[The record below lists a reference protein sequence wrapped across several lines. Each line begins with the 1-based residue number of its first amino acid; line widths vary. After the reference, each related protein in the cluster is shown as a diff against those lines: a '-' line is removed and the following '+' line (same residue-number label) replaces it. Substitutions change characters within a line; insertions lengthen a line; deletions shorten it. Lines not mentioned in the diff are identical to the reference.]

1 MNTDC
6 TLTEEETAR
15 VEGEVEKERNYLQAV
30 RKCTDKEIEKMLRRV
45 RKRAEQNIIYFKLK
59 KKEGE
64 ERLRTARCE
73 VVRESLVE
81 AIDTTFKLLFP
92 PENPESN
99 RVKVLSESQIK
110 FLVERTAAIITA
122 YVHESVNKTEENQQ

>member
-1 MNTDC
+1 MNTKY

-30 RKCTDKEIEKMLRRV
+30 RKCTDKEIEKMLRLV
-45 RKRAEQNIIYFKLK
+45 RKRAEQSIIYFKLK

-64 ERLRTARCE
+64 ARLRTVRREA
-73 VVRESLVE
+73 VRESLVE

-99 RVKVLSESQIK
+99 RVKVLNESQIE

>member
-1 MNTDC
+1 MNTDY

-15 VEGEVEKERNYLQAV
+15 VEREVEKERKYLQAV
-30 RKCTDKEIEKMLRRV
+30 RKCTDKEIEKMLRLV

-64 ERLRTARCE
+64 ARLRTVRRE

-122 YVHESVNKTEENQQ
+122 YVHESVNKTEEN

>member
-1 MNTDC
+1 MNTDY

-30 RKCTDKEIEKMLRRV
+30 RKCTDKEIEKMLRLV

-64 ERLRTARCE
+64 ERLKTARRE

-81 AIDTTFKLLFP
+81 AIGTTFKILFP

-122 YVHESVNKTEENQQ
+122 YVHESVNKTE

>member
-1 MNTDC
+1 MNTDY

-15 VEGEVEKERNYLQAV
+15 VEREVEKERNYLQAV
-30 RKCTDKEIEKMLRRV
+30 RKCTDKEIEKMLRLV
-45 RKRAEQNIIYFKLK
+45 RKRAERNIIYFKLK

-110 FLVERTAAIITA
+110 SLAERVTESITM
-122 YVHESVNKTEENQQ
+122 YMHESVNKTEENQQ

>member
-1 MNTDC
+1 MNTDY
-6 TLTEEETAR
+6 TLTEEETAI
-15 VEGEVEKERNYLQAV
+15 VEGEVETERNYLQAV
-30 RKCTDKEIEKMLRRV
+30 RKCTDKEIEKMLRLV
-45 RKRAEQNIIYFKLK
+45 RKRAEQNIIYFKVK

-64 ERLRTARCE
+64 ERLRTVRCE

-110 FLVERTAAIITA
+110 FLVERVTESITM
-122 YVHESVNKTEENQQ
+122 YIHESVNKTEENQQ

>member
-1 MNTDC
+1 MNTDY

-30 RKCTDKEIEKMLRRV
+30 RKCTDKEIEKMLRLV

-122 YVHESVNKTEENQQ
+122 YVHESVNKTEKNQQ

>member
-1 MNTDC
+1 MNTDY

-30 RKCTDKEIEKMLRRV
+30 RKCTDKEIEKMLRLV

-92 PENPESN
+92 PEDPKSN
-99 RVKVLSESQIK
+99 HVKMLKGSQIK

>member
-1 MNTDC
+1 MNTDY

-30 RKCTDKEIEKMLRRV
+30 RKCTDKEIEKMLRLV
-45 RKRAEQNIIYFKLK
+45 RKRAEQSIIYFKLK

-64 ERLRTARCE
+64 ARLRTVRRE

>member
-1 MNTDC
+1 MNTNY

-30 RKCTDKEIEKMLRRV
+30 RKCTDKEIEKMLRLV

-64 ERLRTARCE
+64 ARLRTVRRE

-110 FLVERTAAIITA
+110 SLVERTAAIITA

>member
-1 MNTDC
+1 MNTDY

-15 VEGEVEKERNYLQAV
+15 VEREVEKERKYLQAV
-30 RKCTDKEIEKMLRRV
+30 RKCTDKEIEKMLLPV
-45 RKRAEQNIIYFKLK
+45 RKRAEQNIIYLKLK

-64 ERLRTARCE
+64 ARLRTVRRE

-92 PENPESN
+92 PENPSSN
-99 RVKVLSESQIK
+99 RVKMLEESQIN
-110 FLVERTAAIITA
+110 FLVEHTTAIITA
-122 YVHESVNKTEENQQ
+122 YIHEAVNKTEEN

>member
-1 MNTDC
+1 MNTKY

-30 RKCTDKEIEKMLRRV
+30 RKCTDKEIEKMLRLV

-59 KKEGE
+59 KKERE
-64 ERLRTARCE
+64 ARLRTVRRE

>member
-1 MNTDC
+1 MNTDYI
-6 TLTEEETAR
+6 LTEEETAR
-15 VEGEVEKERNYLQAV
+15 VEREVEKERKYLQEV
-30 RKCTDKEIEKMLRRV
+30 RRCTDKEIEKMLRLV

-64 ERLRTARCE
+64 ARLKTARRE

-81 AIDTTFKLLFP
+81 AIDTTFKILFP

-110 FLVERTAAIITA
+110 SIAERVTETITM
-122 YVHESVNKTEENQQ
+122 YIHESASITEENQQ

>member
-1 MNTDC
+1 MNTDYI
-6 TLTEEETAR
+6 LTEEETAR

-30 RKCTDKEIEKMLRRV
+30 RKCTDKEIEKMLRLV
-45 RKRAEQNIIYFKLK
+45 RKRAEQSIIYFKLK

-64 ERLRTARCE
+64 ARLRTVRRE

>member
-1 MNTDC
+1 MNTDY

-15 VEGEVEKERNYLQAV
+15 VEIEVEKERKYLQAV
-30 RKCTDKEIEKMLRRV
+30 RKCTDKEIEKMLLLV
-45 RKRAEQNIIYFKLK
+45 RKRAEQSIIYFKLK

-64 ERLRTARCE
+64 ARLRTVRRE

-110 FLVERTAAIITA
+110 SLVERTAAIITA

>member
-1 MNTDC
+1 MNTKY

-15 VEGEVEKERNYLQAV
+15 VEGEVEKERNYLQVV
-30 RKCTDKEIEKMLRRV
+30 RKCTDKEIEKMLRLV
-45 RKRAEQNIIYFKLK
+45 RKRAEQSIIYFKLK
-59 KKEGE
+59 KEEGE
-64 ERLRTARCE
+64 ARLRTVRREA
-73 VVRESLVE
+73 VRESLVE

>member
-1 MNTDC
+1 MNTKYM
-6 TLTEEETAR
+6 LTEEETAR
-15 VEGEVEKERNYLQAV
+15 VEGEVEKERKYLQAV
-30 RKCTDKEIEKMLRRV
+30 RKCTDKEIEKMLRLV
-45 RKRAEQNIIYFKLK
+45 RKRAEQSIIYFKLK

-64 ERLRTARCE
+64 ARLRTVRRE

>member
-1 MNTDC
+1 MNTKY

-30 RKCTDKEIEKMLRRV
+30 RKCTDKEIEKMLRLV
-45 RKRAEQNIIYFKLK
+45 RKRAEQSIIYFKLK

-64 ERLRTARCE
+64 ARLRTVRRE

-110 FLVERTAAIITA
+110 SLVERTSAIITA

>member
-1 MNTDC
+1 MNTKY

-30 RKCTDKEIEKMLRRV
+30 RKCTDKEIEKMLRLV
-45 RKRAEQNIIYFKLK
+45 RKRAEQSIIYFKLK

-64 ERLRTARCE
+64 ARLRTVRRE

-110 FLVERTAAIITA
+110 SLVERTAAIITA

>member
-1 MNTDC
+1 MNTDY

-15 VEGEVEKERNYLQAV
+15 VEREVEKERKYLQAV
-30 RKCTDKEIEKMLRRV
+30 RKCTDKEIEKMLLPV
-45 RKRAEQNIIYFKLK
+45 RKRAEQNIIYLKLK

-64 ERLRTARCE
+64 ARLRTARCE

-99 RVKVLSESQIK
+99 RVKVLNESQIE

-122 YVHESVNKTEENQQ
+122 YVYESVNKTEENQQ

>member
-1 MNTDC
+1 MNTDY

-30 RKCTDKEIEKMLRRV
+30 RKCTDKEIEKMLRLV
-45 RKRAEQNIIYFKLK
+45 RKRAERNIIYFKLK

-110 FLVERTAAIITA
+110 FLVERIAAIITA

>member
-1 MNTDC
+1 MNTDY

-15 VEGEVEKERNYLQAV
+15 VEREVEKERKYLQAV
-30 RKCTDKEIEKMLRRV
+30 RKRTDKEIEKMLLSV

-64 ERLRTARCE
+64 ARLRTVRRE
-73 VVRESLVE
+73 VVRESLIE

-99 RVKVLSESQIK
+99 RVKVLNESQIK
-110 FLVERTAAIITA
+110 SIAERVTESITV
-122 YVHESVNKTEENQQ
+122 YIHESVNKTEENQQ

>member
-1 MNTDC
+1 MNTDY

-15 VEGEVEKERNYLQAV
+15 VEREVEKERKYLQAV
-30 RKCTDKEIEKMLRRV
+30 RKCTNKEIEKMLRLV

-64 ERLRTARCE
+64 ARLRTVRRE

>member
-1 MNTDC
+1 MNTDY

-15 VEGEVEKERNYLQAV
+15 VEREVEKERNYLQAV
-30 RKCTDKEIEKMLRRV
+30 RKCTDKEIEKMLRLV
-45 RKRAEQNIIYFKLK
+45 RKRAERNIIYFKLK

-110 FLVERTAAIITA
+110 SLAERVTESITM
-122 YVHESVNKTEENQQ
+122 YIHESVNKTEENQQ

>member
-1 MNTDC
+1 MNTDY
-6 TLTEEETAR
+6 TLTEEETAK
-15 VEGEVEKERNYLQAV
+15 VEREVEKERKYLQAV
-30 RKCTDKEIEKMLRRV
+30 RKCTDKEIEKMLRLV

>member
-1 MNTDC
+1 MNTDY

-30 RKCTDKEIEKMLRRV
+30 RKCTDKEIEKMLRLV
-45 RKRAEQNIIYFKLK
+45 RKRSEQNIIYFKLK

>member
-1 MNTDC
+1 MNTKY

-30 RKCTDKEIEKMLRRV
+30 RKCTDKEIEKMLRLV

-122 YVHESVNKTEENQQ
+122 YVHESVNKTEEN

>member
-1 MNTDC
+1 MNTKY

-30 RKCTDKEIEKMLRRV
+30 RKCTDKEIEKMLRLV
-45 RKRAEQNIIYFKLK
+45 RKRAEQSIIYFKLK
-59 KKEGE
+59 EKEGE
-64 ERLRTARCE
+64 ARLRTVRRE

-99 RVKVLSESQIK
+99 RVKVLNESQIE

-122 YVHESVNKTEENQQ
+122 YVYESVNKTEENQQ

>member
-1 MNTDC
+1 MNTDY

-30 RKCTDKEIEKMLRRV
+30 RKCTDKEIEKMLRLV

-64 ERLRTARCE
+64 ARLRTVRRE

>member
-1 MNTDC
+1 MNTKY

-30 RKCTDKEIEKMLRRV
+30 RKCTDKEIEKMLLLV
-45 RKRAEQNIIYFKLK
+45 RKRAEQSIIYFKLK

-64 ERLRTARCE
+64 ARLRTVRRE

-99 RVKVLSESQIK
+99 RVKVLNESQIE

-122 YVHESVNKTEENQQ
+122 YVYESVNKTEENQQ

>member
-1 MNTDC
+1 METDY
-6 TLTEEETAR
+6 TLTKEETAR
-15 VEGEVEKERNYLQAV
+15 IEKEVEKERKYLQAI
-30 RKCTDKEIEKMLRRV
+30 RKCTDKEIEKMLLPV
-45 RKRAEQNIIYFKLK
+45 RKRAEQRIIYLKLK
-59 KKEGE
+59 EKEEE